1 MKPLKLLLL
10 VILSAGSVAAVQTS
24 TNSTDAP
31 GVAVV
36 KSSWRRVVR
45 NPALDEDPTYA
56 NREQMALERARRETM
71 RTNEVRQ
78 DLGLE
83 RLPMPSRPGVSKLP
97 SGAPSA
103 EYVYEVK
110 LTNTGQKTIRTLV
123 WNFVVIEPQSG
134 REVGQHKFTTLA
146 GLRPGKS
153 KSLSARSSSPPAGV
167 VDASSVGKQA
177 RDQYSERIVIERIE
191 YDDNTVWERA
201 SN

>member
-1 MKPLKLLLL
+1 MRLLKLFLL
-10 VILSAGSVAAVQTS
+10 VVLSAGSSVAVQTS
-24 TNSTDAP
+24 TSVTDAP
-31 GVAVV
+31 GVAVI

-83 RLPMPSRPGVSKLP
+83 RLPIPSRSGITKLP
-97 SGAPSA
+97 SDAPSA
-103 EYVYEVK
+103 EYLYEVK
-110 LTNTGQKTIRTLV
+110 LSNTGQKTIRMLV
-123 WNFVVIEPQSG
+123 WNFIVIEQASG
-134 REVGQHKFTTLA
+134 REVGQHKFTTLV

-153 KSLSARSSSPPAGV
+153 KSLTARSTSPPASI
-167 VDASSVGKQA
+167 VDAASAGKQV
-177 RDQYSERIVIERIE
+177 REQYSERIVIERIE